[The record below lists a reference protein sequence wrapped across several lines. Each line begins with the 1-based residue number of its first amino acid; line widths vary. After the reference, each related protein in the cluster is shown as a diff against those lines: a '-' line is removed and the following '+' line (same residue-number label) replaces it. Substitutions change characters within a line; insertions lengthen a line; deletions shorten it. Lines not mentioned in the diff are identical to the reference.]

1 MTSHPLDP
9 LLRPDFSPLFSFDAQ
24 ISEKHESNRFHVL
37 QVGDDFWLRLEGHPD
52 WLGVFDNVGGQLSAI
67 ARSGDRQHFE
77 FSLHRALNARNWGR
91 VISLPDTDGKL
102 WRVAWRE
109 RRSFLMRPDTREAV
123 TFSSKDDWM
132 RGAWIKDSA
141 HFAAR
146 LKREWKNPASDI
158 STARDYL
165 GANDEERRL
174 FGVQWK
180 RGSWEELRTVARWA
194 VQIEHPGDERQLIFS
209 CEVNAPFEERH
220 EDSRWRRLHGRLLK
234 RNVPVF
240 DPAIPRRHFALRPF
254 SFQQEPLYPA
264 LLLAEVEA
272 PSEHERL
279 EARLELHAW
288 LRQNA
293 PDLLEEWN

>member
-1 MTSHPLDP
+1 MLDP

-24 ISEKHESNRFHVL
+24 ISDKHESNRFHVV
-37 QVGDDFWLRLEGHPD
+37 QVGDDFWLRLEDHPD

-91 VISLPDTDGKL
+91 VISLPDAEGKL

-109 RRSFLMRPDTREAV
+109 RRSFLLRPDTREAV

-132 RGAWIKDSA
+132 RGAWIKDGA

-146 LKREWKNPASDI
+146 LKREWKNPASDV
-158 STARDYL
+158 SAARQYL
-165 GANDEERRL
+165 SASDEERKL
-174 FGVQWK
+174 LGVEWR
-180 RGSWEELRTVARWA
+180 RGTWEEFRRVARWA
-194 VQIEHPGDERQLIFS
+194 LQVEHPGDEYKRVFS
-209 CEVNAPFEERH
+209 RIVNDPFWDFSM
-220 EDSRWRRLHGRLLK
+220 DSRAFRLWRRLFE
-234 RNVPVF
+234 RNELIVDLTKPLRYF
-240 DPAIPRRHFALRPF
+240 APRIF
-254 SFQQEPLYPA
+254 SFHQGNHCFSILEI
-264 LLLAEVEA
+264 EVEA

-279 EARLELHAW
+279 EARLELRAW

-293 PDLLEEWN
+293 PDLLEEWGV